1 MVMME
6 APKLAEN
13 NIKPLIYKKK
23 LLVKPL

>member
-6 APKLAEN
+6 APEMAEN

-23 LLVKPL
+23 LRVKP

>member
-6 APKLAEN
+6 APEMAEN

-23 LLVKPL
+23 SRVKP